1 MTTTASGPAVRAS
14 SDESAGDDAGVLPAP
29 AVAIM
34 FLGMLGGIQA
44 VDPTIA
50 STALV
55 EASRGLDMEG
65 GLLALAASISTLML
79 AATVISAGLLGD
91 RIGWRRMLSG
101 ALVVAIVGD
110 LVTAAAPSSTI
121 YLLGRALVGLGL
133 GGVFTASFAYIRI
146 TTPSSGIPRALGV
159 YAASGSV
166 VLVLFSYLGGLLAST
181 NWRLAFVL
189 IPAACA
195 VGLVLTRVLLPRTT
209 PATTGPAD
217 VPGQVLLALGIIGVL
232 FGLSHLSKGPT
243 DVLCWAPMLTGAV
256 LLAVFVASERR
267 VAHPCFPVE
276 VLRHPVF
283 LGAVCA
289 GFIYNF
295 AQSSTILQF
304 SNLWQYADGLEPVRV
319 SLGILPFLLIGIVA
333 ALLTGRLIGRGMSNG
348 TAILLGGSLVAAGGV
363 ATLLHSGTYLSLV
376 PSLLLIGFGATMASI
391 PYGGL
396 IVAAASGRMARFYGP
411 ITSSRATVGQIAYAL
426 GLALSTV
433 LVDSL
438 ARGGVVRRLTD
449 AGVPPSRT
457 ASALDGLGVYV
468 RTGHDP
474 AGGLGHQA
482 LSAARTS
489 YSASFQITM
498 IAVGALCLVIG
509 LAGAQV
515 LRRAGR
521 TQDDR
526 TQDGATPNAASTTAA

>member
-1 MTTTASGPAVRAS
+1 MLAAPRTAI
-14 SDESAGDDAGVLPAP
+14 L
-29 AVAIM
+29 
-34 FLGMLGGIQA
+34 FLGALGGIQA

-55 EASRGLDMEG
+55 EASRGLDMQG
-65 GLLALAASISTLML
+65 GLLAFAASVSTLFL

-91 RIGWRRMLSG
+91 RIGWRRMLTG
-101 ALVVAIVGD
+101 ALGVAIAGD
-110 LVTAAAPSSTI
+110 LLTAAAPSSAV
-121 YLLGRALVGLGL
+121 YLGGRALVGLGL
-133 GGVFTASFAYIRI
+133 GGVFTASFAYIRLI
-146 TTPSSGIPRALGV
+146 TPKDRVPHALGV
-159 YAASGSV
+159 YAASGSI

-181 NWRLAFVL
+181 SWRLAFVL

-195 VGLVLTRVLLPRTT
+195 VSLVLTRVLLPRTRPT
-209 PATTGPAD
+209 ASGPAD
-217 VPGQVLLALGIIGVL
+217 LRGQVLLALGIIGVL
-232 FGLSHLSKGPT
+232 FGLSHLSKGLG
-243 DVLCWAPMLTGAV
+243 DILCWAPMLAGVVVLGAFV
-256 LLAVFVASERR
+256 LVERR
-267 VAHPCFPVE
+267 AAHPCFPVE

-283 LGAVCA
+283 LAAVCA

-304 SNLWQYADGLEPVRV
+304 SNLWQYADGLEPVKV
-319 SLGILPFLLIGIVA
+319 SLGILPFLLIGVVA
-333 ALLTGRLIGRGMSNG
+333 ALFTGRLIGRGMSNG
-348 TAILLGGSLVAAGGV
+348 TAVVVGGSLVAVGGV
-363 ATLLHSGTYLSLV
+363 ATLLHDGSYATLV

-411 ITSSRATVGQIAYAL
+411 ITSSRATVGQIAYAM

-468 RTGHDP
+468 RTGHEP
-474 AGGLGHQA
+474 SSTLAHQA
-482 LSAARTS
+482 LSAGRAS
-489 YSASFQITM
+489 YSTSFQVTM
-498 IAVGALCLVIG
+498 IAIGAVCLVVG
-509 LAGAQV
+509 VAGAALV
-515 LRRAGR
+515 RRAER
-521 TQDDR
+521 D
-526 TQDGATPNAASTTAA
+526 ASADPV